1 MKSLSKKSIPFTV
14 DFRLC
19 PCTSKFLKHEFGKL
33 GSFNPSGSHDG
44 SGYDKIKNTIWPFA
58 SLVLWP
64 KRRTPWTDSSLKLPV
79 HEATCH
85 KFAVLH
91 VLKAIIL
98 PSTI

>member
-19 PCTSKFLKHEFGKL
+19 PCTSKFLKHEFGI
-33 GSFNPSGSHDG
+33 FNPSGSHDG
-44 SGYDKIKNTIWPFA
+44 SGYTMIKKTIWPFA

-91 VLKAIIL
+91 VLKAITL
-98 PSTI
+98 SATI